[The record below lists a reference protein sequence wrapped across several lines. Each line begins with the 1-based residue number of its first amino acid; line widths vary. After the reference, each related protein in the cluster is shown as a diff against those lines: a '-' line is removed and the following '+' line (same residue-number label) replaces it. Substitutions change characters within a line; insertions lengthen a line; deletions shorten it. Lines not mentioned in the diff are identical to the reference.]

1 MQLEK
6 IIALSEAEGEC
17 RCEGGQPKNF
27 VRPCLLLLLAAAPAH
42 GYELMERLRP
52 FGFEVNDPATV
63 YKTLRQMAAEGLL
76 TSAWELSDRG
86 PARRV
91 YTLTADGRDL
101 LQAWAQTLEENRQI
115 LTNYLERFRALEAQ
129 TKALDYSSAKAT

>member
-1 MQLEK
+1 MEFEN
-6 IIALSEAEGEC
+6 IVALSETVGEC

-27 VRPCLLLLLAAAPAH
+27 VRPCLLLLLAEAPAH

-63 YKTLRQMAAEGLL
+63 YKTLRQMAAQGLL
-76 TSAWELSDRG
+76 TSDWELSDRG

-91 YTLTADGRDL
+91 YTITADGRDL
-101 LQAWAQTLEENRQI
+101 LQAWAQTLEENRRI
-115 LTNYLERFRALEAQ
+115 LTDYLERFGALWARA
-129 TKALDYSSAKAT
+129 KAFDYSTSKAT